1 MRDFPDVQASDGT
14 ARSLAMDGDAMR
26 HYIHVGDGAQ
36 SWEEATV
43 AGVPDGVLLVDRAGY
58 IVRMNAAAERI
69 FALPSREAVG
79 ASIQEF
85 VPPRFRE
92 RHAEQMESF
101 VTTAVGPKGM
111 QERQPIP
118 ALRANGEEFMAE
130 VALIPVMLEGSSC
143 TVCIVRD
150 VTARLEMEA
159 ALVRAE
165 KLESLRVLSA
175 GLAHDFNN
183 ILAAVV
189 GNAEFAL
196 PLVEEDSPVH
206 LALHDI
212 REAGRRAAEMVQQ
225 MLRFAGKGA
234 SAPERLELS
243 GIVGETLQLL
253 RGSIGARVRTMT
265 EFATEPVFVVADA
278 VSIRQVVMNLV
289 VNAAEAMAGQGGRLT
304 VRTGRRLMDRRAI
317 RACQRTTCHGCGAAA
332 PGMYALLEVVDT
344 GVGMDAATRERI
356 FDPFFSTKFTGRGLG
371 LAAVA
376 GIVSAHGGMIHV
388 ASRPGRGTSFRVF
401 LPLAD

>member
-1 MRDFPDVQASDGT
+1 
-14 ARSLAMDGDAMR
+14 MDGDAMP
-26 HYIHVGDGAQ
+26 HYIHVGDAAQ
-36 SWEEATV
+36 SWLEATV
-43 AGVPDGVLLVDRAGY
+43 AGAPDGVLLIDRVGC

-69 FALPSREAVG
+69 FGLPSRDAVG
-79 ASIQEF
+79 RSVQEF
-85 VPPRFRE
+85 VPLRFRE

-101 VTTAVGPKGM
+101 VTTAVGPRGM

-130 VALIPVMLEGSSC
+130 VALIPVTLEGMPC

-159 ALVRAE
+159 ALIRAE

-196 PLVEEDSPVH
+196 LLVEEDSPVH

-212 REAGRRAAEMVQQ
+212 REAGRRAAEIVQQ
-225 MLRFAGKGA
+225 MIRFAGKGA
-234 SAPERLELS
+234 PAPERLELS

-253 RGSIGARVRTMT
+253 RGSVGARVRTVT
-265 EFATEPVFVVADA
+265 DFATEPVFVVADA

-289 VNAAEAMAGQGGRLT
+289 VNAAEAMAGQGGQLT
-304 VRTGRRLMDRRAI
+304 VRTGRRLLDKRAI
-317 RACQRTTCHGCGAAA
+317 RACQRATCRGCGAAA

-388 ASRPGRGTSFRVF
+388 ASRPGRGTWFRVF